1 METRNFETRNSELS
15 SRSGPRPSREADV
28 RCWHHAP
35 LQRWPARIGHR
46 LNAMSL
52 VITSVPVPD
61 FVESAWLVA
70 VTCTVTG
77 EGMST
82 GAVYTPAEVIVPSVA
97 FPPGT
102 PLMLQLTA
110 VSDVFVTAAVNV
122 TWFPNKTD
130 AFVGFAVTAIGG
142 GGEGDGGEDETLPE
156 VQPSVHAASARRA
169 INTSVLVLDLFSL
182 LGERD
187 RMSSQKQPKGQ
198 RREKGR
204 GLRY

>member
-1 METRNFETRNSELS
+1 
-15 SRSGPRPSREADV
+15 
-28 RCWHHAP
+28 
-35 LQRWPARIGHR
+35 
-46 LNAMSL
+46 MSL

-70 VTCTVTG
+70 VTCNVAG
-77 EGMST
+77 DGMST

-110 VSDVFVTAAVNV
+110 VSDVFVTVAVNV

-130 AFVGFAVTAIGG
+130 AFVGFTVTAIGG
-142 GGEGDGGEDETLPE
+142 GGEGDGGEGETLPA

-187 RMSSQKQPKGQ
+187 RMPSQKQPKGQ
-198 RREKGR
+198 RREKVR

>member
-1 METRNFETRNSELS
+1 
-15 SRSGPRPSREADV
+15 
-28 RCWHHAP
+28 
-35 LQRWPARIGHR
+35 
-46 LNAMSL
+46 MSL
-52 VITSVPVPD
+52 VIASVAVPD
-61 FVESAWLVA
+61 FVASAWLVA
-70 VTCTVTG
+70 VTCTIAGDCV
-77 EGMST
+77 SR

-110 VSDVFVTAAVNV
+110 VSDVFVTVAVNV

-130 AFVGFAVTAIGG
+130 AFVGFTVTAIGG

-187 RMSSQKQPKGQ
+187 RMPSQKQPKGQ
-198 RREKGR
+198 RRENVR
-204 GLRY
+204 GLRD

>member
-1 METRNFETRNSELS
+1 
-15 SRSGPRPSREADV
+15 
-28 RCWHHAP
+28 
-35 LQRWPARIGHR
+35 
-46 LNAMSL
+46 MSL

-61 FVESAWLVA
+61 FVKSAWLVA
-70 VTCTVTG
+70 VTCTVAG
-77 EGMST
+77 EGVSR
-82 GAVYTPAEVIVPSVA
+82 GAVYTPAEVIVPGVA

-102 PLMLQLTA
+102 PLTLQLTA
-110 VSDVFVTAAVNV
+110 VSPVFVTAAVNI

-142 GGEGDGGEDETLPE
+142 GGGGSGGEGETLPA
-156 VQPSVHAASARRA
+156 VQPSVHAAFARRA
-169 INTSVLVLDLFSL
+169 INTSVLVVDLFSL

-187 RMSSQKQPKGQ
+187 RMPSQKQPKGQ

>member
-1 METRNFETRNSELS
+1 
-15 SRSGPRPSREADV
+15 
-28 RCWHHAP
+28 
-35 LQRWPARIGHR
+35 
-46 LNAMSL
+46 MSL
-52 VITSVPVPD
+52 VIARVAAAD
-61 FVESAWLVA
+61 FVASAWLVA
-70 VTCTVTG
+70 VTCTVAG
-77 EGMST
+77 DGMST

-110 VSDVFVTAAVNV
+110 VSDVFVTVAVNV

-130 AFVGFAVTAIGG
+130 AFVGFTVTAIVGG
-142 GGEGDGGEDETLPE
+142 GDCDGGEGEILPA
-156 VQPSVHAASARRA
+156 VQPSVHAAFARRA
-169 INTSVLVLDLFSL
+169 INTSVLVVDLFSL

-187 RMSSQKQPKGQ
+187 RMPSQKQPKGQ

>member
-1 METRNFETRNSELS
+1 
-15 SRSGPRPSREADV
+15 
-28 RCWHHAP
+28 
-35 LQRWPARIGHR
+35 
-46 LNAMSL
+46 MSL

-70 VTCTVTG
+70 VTCNVAG
-77 EGMST
+77 DGMST

-110 VSDVFVTAAVNV
+110 VSDVFVTVAVDV

-130 AFVGFAVTAIGG
+130 AFVGFTVTAIGG

-156 VQPSVHAASARRA
+156 VQPSVHAASARSV
-169 INTSVLVLDLFSL
+169 INTKVVVMVFFSL

-187 RMSSQKQPKGQ
+187 RMPSQKQPKDQ
-198 RREKGR
+198 RREKVR
-204 GLRY
+204 GLTY